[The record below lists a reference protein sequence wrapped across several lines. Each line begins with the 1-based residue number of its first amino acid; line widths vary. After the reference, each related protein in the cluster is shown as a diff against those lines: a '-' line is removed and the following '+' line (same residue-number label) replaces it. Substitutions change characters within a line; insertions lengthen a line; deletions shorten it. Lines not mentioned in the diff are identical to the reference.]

1 PSPPPP
7 PVQAPPEIIQIRRP
21 ELPIVQ
27 VPPSTIDTTI
37 RPLEET
43 FTRQFTDY
51 FGQPM
56 PPIRTRDEIQ
66 AILAEVERNEGI
78 KPAIVY
84 ISFIP
89 ATLQGELPGALQ
101 ERRDDDQLE
110 LVVLTREGPP
120 IRKRLPSVRRA
131 QLIDVAQDFRLQ
143 VAIPDDVSSTEYL
156 PLAQRLYQWLIAPIA
171 ADLAARK
178 IDNLVF
184 IPDVGLRSLPF
195 AALHDGQQFL
205 IERYSVGLM
214 PTVSLAD
221 TRYKDVRE
229 VSVLAMGLSQA
240 VQGQQPLPA
249 TPSEINGVLRLW
261 PGRAYLDQDLTRANL
276 IRARRESPYGIV
288 HLATHGDFSPGNLAN
303 AYIQFWNDRLPLDEI
318 RNLGF
323 SSPSVELLVLSA
335 CRTALG
341 NEQAELGFA
350 GLAYQAGVKTAVA
363 SLWYVSDAA
372 TAGLMTDFYATLKQS
387 LVKAEALRRAQVNMA
402 TGKIRVVESG
412 LDGVTTLGALPLPSV
427 SLAGIT
433 TPDFSH
439 PFYWAAFTTIGTP
452 W

>member
-1 PSPPPP
+1 M
-7 PVQAPPEIIQIRRP
+7 IQNVRP
-21 ELPIVQ
+21 ELPIAQ
-27 VPPSTIDTTI
+27 VPTTAIDTVI
-37 RPLEET
+37 RPLEEN
-43 FTRQFTDY
+43 FTRQFTDHL
-51 FGQPM
+51 GQPM

-66 AILAEVERNEGI
+66 AILAQVERNEGI

-89 ATLQGELPGALQ
+89 AALEGELPGVLQ
-101 ERRDDDQLE
+101 ERRADDQLE
-110 LVVLTREGPP
+110 LVVVTREGPP
-120 IRKRLPSVRRA
+120 IRKRLPTVRRSQVMDAA
-131 QLIDVAQDFRLQ
+131 QEFRLL
-143 VAIPDDVSSTEYL
+143 VAVPDEVTSTDYL

-171 ADLAARK
+171 ADLQARE

-221 TRYKDVRE
+221 TRYQDVRE
-229 VSVLAMGLSQA
+229 VSVLAMGLSEA

-249 TPSEINGVLRLW
+249 TRSEIQGMLSLW
-261 PGRAYLDQDLTRANL
+261 PGRAYFDADFTEATL
-276 IRARRESPYGIV
+276 IRARRQTPYGII
-288 HLATHGDFSPGNLAN
+288 HLATHGDFSPGNIAN
-303 AYIQFWNDRLPLDEI
+303 SYIQFWDGRLPLD
-318 RNLGF
+318 RVRQLGF
-323 SSPSVELLVLSA
+323 NSPAVDLLVLSA

-372 TAGLMTDFYATLKQS
+372 TAGLMTNFYATLKA
-387 LVKAEALRRAQVNMA
+387 VPIKAEALRRSQVNMA
-402 TGKIRVVESG
+402 TGKIRVTPTG
-412 LDGVTTLGALPLPSV
+412 LAGVATIDSLPLPPA
-427 SLAGIT
+427 SLTGIA

-439 PFYWAAFTTIGTP
+439 PYYWAAFTTIGTP

>member
-1 PSPPPP
+1 M
-7 PVQAPPEIIQIRRP
+7 IQSLRP
-21 ELPIVQ
+21 ELPIAQ
-27 VPPSTIDTTI
+27 VPTTAIDTVV
-37 RPLEET
+37 RPLEEN
-43 FTRQFTDY
+43 FTRQFTDHL
-51 FGQPM
+51 GQPM
-56 PPIRTRDEIQ
+56 PPLRTRDEIQ
-66 AILAEVERNEGI
+66 EILAQVERNEGI

-84 ISFIP
+84 ISFVP
-89 ATLQGELPGALQ
+89 AALQGELPGVLQ
-101 ERRDDDQLE
+101 ERRADDQLE

-120 IRKRLPSVRRA
+120 IRKRLPTVSRA
-131 QLIDVAQDFRLQ
+131 QIIDVAQEFRLQ
-143 VAIPDDVSSTEYL
+143 VAVPDDVSGTAYL

-171 ADLAARK
+171 ADLVERE

-229 VSVLAMGLSQA
+229 VAVLAMGLSQA

-249 TPSEINGVLRLW
+249 TQAEIEAMLSLW
-261 PGRAYLDQDLTRANL
+261 PGRSYFDEDLTEANL
-276 IRARRESPYGIV
+276 RRARRENPYGIV
-288 HLATHGDFSPGNLAN
+288 HLATHGDFSPGNIAN
-303 AYIQFWNDRLPLDEI
+303 SYIQFWNDRLTLDRVRE
-318 RNLGF
+318 LGF
-323 SSPSVELLVLSA
+323 SAPSVELLVLSA

-350 GLAYQAGVKTAVA
+350 GFAYQAGVKTAVA

-372 TAGLMTDFYATLKQS
+372 TAGLMTDFYATLKES
-387 LVKAEALRRAQVNMA
+387 PVKAEALRRSQVNMA
-402 TGKIRVVESG
+402 TGKIRVVEAG
-412 LDGVTTLGALPLPSV
+412 LEGVTTIGALPLPSA
-427 SLAGIT
+427 SLTGIT

-439 PFYWAAFTTIGTP
+439 PYYWAAFTTIGTP

>member
-1 PSPPPP
+1 
-7 PVQAPPEIIQIRRP
+7 
-21 ELPIVQ
+21 VQ
-27 VPPSTIDTTI
+27 VPTTAIDTVI
-37 RPLEET
+37 RPLEEN
-43 FTRQFTDY
+43 FTRQFTDHL
-51 FGQPM
+51 GQPM
-56 PPIRTRDEIQ
+56 PMIWTRDEIQ
-66 AILAEVERNEGI
+66 ELLALVERNEGI

-84 ISFIP
+84 VSFIP

-110 LVVLTREGPP
+110 LVMLTREGPP
-120 IRKRLPSVRRA
+120 VRKRLPTVSRSRITA
-131 QLIDVAQDFRLQ
+131 VAQEFRLQ
-143 VAIPDDVSSTEYL
+143 VALPDEVNNTDYL
-156 PLAQRLYQWLIAPIA
+156 PLSQQLYQWLIAPIA
-171 ADLAARK
+171 ADLEERE

-229 VSVLAMGLSQA
+229 VSVLAMGLSQS

-249 TPSEINGVLRLW
+249 TEAEIEAMLRIW
-261 PGRAYLDQDLTRANL
+261 PGRSYFNENFTAVNL
-276 IRARRESPYGIV
+276 RRARRENPYGIV
-288 HLATHGDFSPGNLAN
+288 HLATHGDFSPGNIAN
-303 AYIQFWNDRLPLDEI
+303 SYIQFWNDRLPLDRVRE
-318 RNLGF
+318 LGF
-323 SSPSVELLVLSA
+323 NAPSVELLVLSA

-341 NEQAELGFA
+341 NQQAELGFA
-350 GLAYQAGVKTAVA
+350 GFAYQAGVKTAVA

-372 TAGLMTDFYATLKQS
+372 TAGLMTDFYATLKQFPI
-387 LVKAEALRRAQVNMA
+387 KAEALRQAQVNMA
-402 TGKIRVVESG
+402 TGKIRVVQAG
-412 LDGVTTLGALPLPSV
+412 LEGVTTIGALSLPQA
-427 SLAGIT
+427 SLTGIT

-439 PFYWAAFTTIGTP
+439 PYYWAAFTTIGTP